1 MANERIL
8 NGLAVFSSA
17 YLKRWLE
24 GHFYDR
30 IFHTQLGEKLKTL
43 DTKAKYGIEFG
54 LNLLTAFFDQKL
66 SIDTALKRFVK
77 EVGLDAGPEVSK
89 RLINNA
95 KEQLSNDAN
104 SPEERE
110 IVSVLLQLEGQTLI
124 GLLNW
129 LYEIEATQRAEVLKQ
144 VSRLSLDEIAKLA
157 QLTPEN
163 MQRLLDVIN
172 PPVEAKENRIL
183 LSPKAIQEIEGVTAK
198 IEEMR
203 EKLKQKRKA
212 R

>member
-1 MANERIL
+1 MVDKKML
-8 NGLAVFSSA
+8 NGLAVFSAS
-17 YLKRWLE
+17 YMKRWLE

-30 IFHTQLGEKLKTL
+30 IFDTQIGKKLKTL
-43 DTKAKYGIEFG
+43 DKRAKYGIEFG

-66 SIDTALKRFVK
+66 SDNTTLKRFVK

-95 KEQLSNDAN
+95 KEQLRNNAN

-110 IVSVLLQLEGQTLI
+110 LVNVLLQLDDQTLI

-129 LYEIEATQRAEVLKQ
+129 LYEIDVTQREKVLKQ
-144 VSRLSLDEIAKLA
+144 ISNLSLDEVVKLA

-163 MQRLLDVIN
+163 IERLFELIN
-172 PPVEAKENRIL
+172 PTEGAKEKRPL
-183 LSPKAIQEIEGVTAK
+183 LSPKAIKQIEGATEK
-198 IEEMR
+198 IQKIRQKLR
-203 EKLKQKRKA
+203 EKR